1 MKRFQFSLLILGL
14 LVFSGCAHS
23 SRQIRE
29 VASQSQKLR
38 GLYVTTFGSPKDPPI
53 IFLHGGPGFNAKD
66 FEVTTAEKLAGTG
79 FFVVSYD
86 QRGQG
91 RSDAAIRGFYNYRKY
106 SEDLLL
112 LIRDL
117 KLQKPILLAH
127 SHGGPV
133 AMEFQE
139 NFPNVARAIILVG
152 APVDFWKTIQSMV
165 SNCAQRYND
174 LNQTEALDD
183 LKKNFA
189 KLDAHRTGQ
198 ESLVPAVASVFSHGL
213 FGCKL
218 YQTKHPTKEELE
230 LRSLVY
236 ASPAPMEQ
244 NSMPGFLV
252 NESYVYQ
259 NHFPKINKHQRF
271 YFGIYGSED
280 GLFTTKDLEDIALA
294 TSKPRFRLVT
304 GSSHSVFLDQQRAFL
319 EAVKDFHQAMPVW
332 RVAK

>member
-1 MKRFQFSLLILGL
+1 MKLARGSIWLLILL
-14 LVFSGCAHS
+14 LISACAHS
-23 SRQIRE
+23 GQRSRE
-29 VASQSQKLR
+29 VASQAKKLR
-38 GLYVTTFGSPKDPPI
+38 GLFVTTFGSPKDPPI
-53 IFLHGGPGFNAKD
+53 VYIHGGPGFNAKD
-66 FEVTTAEKLAGTG
+66 FEVSTAEQLARAG

-91 RSDAAIRGFYNYRKY
+91 RSDPAIRGFYNYRKY
-106 SEDLLL
+106 SEDLFL

-117 KLQKPILLAH
+117 KIQQPVLLAH

-152 APVDFWKTIQSMV
+152 APVDFWKTMQSLV
-165 SNCAQRYND
+165 ANCSQRYTD
-174 LNQTEALDD
+174 LNQLEALED
-183 LKKNFA
+183 LQKNFA

-198 ESLVPAVASVFSHGL
+198 ESLVPALASLFSHGL

-230 LRSLVY
+230 LRSLV
-236 ASPAPMEQ
+236 STSLAPMEQ

-259 NHFPKINKHQRF
+259 NHFPKVNKHQRF
-271 YFGIYGSED
+271 YFGIYGAED
-280 GLFTTKDLEDIALA
+280 GLFTAKDLEEISQA

-304 GSSHSVFLDQQRAFL
+304 GASHSVFLDQQKAFL
-319 EAVKDFHQAMPVW
+319 EAVKEFHQAMPVW
-332 RVAK
+332 RAAK